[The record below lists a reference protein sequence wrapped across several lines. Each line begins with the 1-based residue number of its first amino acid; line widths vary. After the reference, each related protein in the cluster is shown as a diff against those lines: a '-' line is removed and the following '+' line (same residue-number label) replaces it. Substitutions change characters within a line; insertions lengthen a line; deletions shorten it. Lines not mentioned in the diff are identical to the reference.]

1 MPIHDLAGQTVLS
14 NGGAGT
20 PSALAEMLRAAASRL
35 REPRVVSFCDC
46 GRRDSWF
53 DRSVC
58 PDPCGSMHDVCTN
71 CGHVIGH
78 CSWRLEAAQPK
89 PRDLALAA
97 WLEQHAA
104 VHTDPVAAA
113 AGCFDAPRHATQE
126 SGAPGPGLGCPA
138 APVAHEV
145 MTR

>member
-1 MPIHDLAGQTVLS
+1 M
-14 NGGAGT
+14 GARTT
-20 PSALAEMLRAAASRL
+20 PTDFPS
-35 REPRVVSFCDC
+35 
-46 GRRDSWF
+46 
-53 DRSVC
+53 
-58 PDPCGSMHDVCTN
+58 
-71 CGHVIGH
+71 GHV
-78 CSWRLEAAQPK
+78 SREAAFNDSYPGCAGF
-89 PRDLALAA
+89 RSRFTETLCVDVTSAALILGIHGGGLLCALALAA